1 MYIVPFVE
9 IFDPKLV
16 FVWMISIRDLE
27 SHGWHWGKDVEV
39 KSKETPTYGFQPK
52 ERVVVARWS
61 LWQKRVGWVGKTS
74 LRSQKLAHAHIYYT
88 YLYIMWR
95 LFVIYNIFNI
105 FSWRHLTGSII
116 WDYSQFTKIC
126 HSGLC
131 FTACVCVC
139 VCVCVCACVYV
150 CCVGFCVRSLRSD
163 RGFLSSKIP

>member
-39 KSKETPTYGFQPK
+39 KSKETPTDGFQPK

-95 LFVIYNIFNI
+95 LFVIYNIFQYI
-105 FSWRHLTGSII
+105 FMKTFNWFNHLRLFPVYTNMP
-116 WDYSQFTKIC
+116 FRFML
-126 HSGLC
+126 HSRC
-131 FTACVCVC
+131 VCVRVCVC
-139 VCVCVCACVYV
+139 VLCWLLC
-150 CCVGFCVRSLRSD
+150 S
-163 RGFLSSKIP
+163 